1 MSYIQ
6 NYQKWLNEKSLT
18 KEEIN
23 ILKLMSEVEK
33 EESFYQELSFGTGG
47 IRGILGLGSNRINA
61 YTIRKATKG
70 LANYLIKNNLK
81 NGVAISYDN
90 RFGSIEFAYE
100 AAKVLA
106 YNGIKSYVFK
116 TLRPTP
122 MLSFAV
128 RHFNTS
134 AGIMLTASH
143 NPKEYNGYKVYNST
157 GAQLNTNESYEVIKE
172 IDKIVSPF
180 GIDTA
185 DNELITWIDSS
196 FDETYLSKVRELTIH
211 EDEKVL
217 KLVYSPLHGTG
228 GQVIPKLLKEQ
239 GYEVYEVTDQM
250 LVDPAFT
257 HTKSSNPEEAIAY
270 EKSIEELEKV
280 QADIILVT
288 DPDADRL
295 GVALKHQNKLQIL
308 TGNQTAAIILNY
320 LVSEKKPTHGIIYTT
335 VVTSNLIKDIA
346 IKNGLEFGETLT
358 GFKFIGE
365 QAKLNEGIK
374 PYIFG
379 CEESY
384 GSLISDFVRDKD
396 AVQAVYML
404 SEIANHLKIKGLT
417 LIDYLEEIYQTY
429 GYYVDQT
436 ISISLKGIEGLK
448 RIEDIMT
455 YFRTNGLNLPIF
467 NVTNQLDFINGL
479 KNGSIELPPS
489 NVLKFESN
497 DGFICLRP
505 SGTEPKLK
513 LYYSTKKPNQKD
525 AKAYIEQLILEM
537 NTIISKI

>member
-1 MSYIQ
+1 MSYQ
-6 NYQKWLNEKSLT
+6 DNYQKWLNEKSLT
-18 KEEIN
+18 NEEVH
-23 ILKLMSEVEK
+23 ILKSMTETEK
-33 EESFYQELSFGTGG
+33 EESFYQDLTFGTGG

-70 LANYLIKNNLK
+70 LANYLIKNQLLNA
-81 NGVAISYDN
+81 VAISYDN

-157 GAQLNTNESYEVIKE
+157 GAQLNTYESLEVIKE
-172 IDKIVSPF
+172 IDAIKSPF
-180 GIDTA
+180 GIETA
-185 DNELITWIDSS
+185 NNELINWIDAS
-196 FDETYLSKVRELTIH
+196 FDEIYLKKVRELTIH
-211 EDEKVL
+211 HDEKIL

-239 GYEVYEVTDQM
+239 GYEVHEVLEQM
-250 LVDPAFT
+250 IVDPAFT
-257 HTKSSNPEEAIAY
+257 HTLSSNPEEAIAY
-270 EKSIEELEKV
+270 ERSIEQLEKV
-280 QADIILVT
+280 NADIILVT

-295 GVALKHQNKLQIL
+295 GVALKHQNKIKIL

-320 LVSEKKPTHGIIYTT
+320 LIQQKKPTKGIVYTT

-346 IKNGLEFGETLT
+346 MNNHLEVGETLT

-404 SEIANHLKIKGLT
+404 SEIANHLKHKGLT
-417 LIDYLEEIYQTY
+417 LMDYLEDIYQQY

-436 ISISLKGIEGLK
+436 ISLSLKGIEGLK
-448 RIEDIMT
+448 RIDDIIYT
-455 YFRTNGLNLPIF
+455 F
-467 NVTNQLDFINGL
+467 
-479 KNGSIELPPS
+479 
-489 NVLKFESN
+489 
-497 DGFICLRP
+497 
-505 SGTEPKLK
+505 
-513 LYYSTKKPNQKD
+513 
-525 AKAYIEQLILEM
+525 
-537 NTIISKI
+537 

>member
-1 MSYIQ
+1 MSYQ
-6 NYQKWLNEKSLT
+6 DNYQKWLNEKSLT
-18 KEEIN
+18 NEEVH
-23 ILKLMSEVEK
+23 ILKSMTETEK
-33 EESFYQELSFGTGG
+33 EESFYQDLTFGTGG

-70 LANYLIKNNLK
+70 LANYLIKNQLL

-157 GAQLNTNESYEVIKE
+157 GAQLNTYESLEVIKE
-172 IDKIVSPF
+172 IDAIKSPF
-180 GIDTA
+180 GIETA
-185 DNELITWIDSS
+185 NNELINWIDAS
-196 FDETYLSKVRELTIH
+196 FDEIYLKKVRELTIH
-211 EDEKVL
+211 HDEKIL

-239 GYEVYEVTDQM
+239 GYEVHEVLEQM
-250 LVDPAFT
+250 IVDPAFT
-257 HTKSSNPEEAIAY
+257 HTLSSNPEEAIAY
-270 EKSIEELEKV
+270 ERSIEQLEKV
-280 QADIILVT
+280 NADIILVT

-295 GVALKHQNKLQIL
+295 GVALKHQNKIKIL

-320 LVSEKKPTHGIIYTT
+320 LIQEKKPTKGIVYTT

-346 IKNGLEFGETLT
+346 MNNHLEVGETLT

-404 SEIANHLKIKGLT
+404 SEIANHLKHKGLT
-417 LIDYLEEIYQTY
+417 LMDYLEDIYQQY

-436 ISISLKGIEGLK
+436 ISLSLKGIEGLK
-448 RIEDIMT
+448 RIDDIMT
-455 YFRTNGLNLPIF
+455 YFRTNGLDLPIF
-467 NVTNQLDFINGL
+467 NVKKQLDFINGL
-479 KNGSIELPPS
+479 VNGSILLPPS
-489 NVLKFESN
+489 NVLRFESE

-525 AKAYIEQLILEM
+525 ALAYIEQLILEM
-537 NTIISKI
+537 NSIISKI

>member
-1 MSYIQ
+1 MSYKD

-18 KEEIN
+18 NEEVH
-23 ILKLMSEVEK
+23 ILKSMTETEK
-33 EESFYQELSFGTGG
+33 EESFYQDLTFGTGG

-70 LANYLIKNNLK
+70 LANYLIKNQLL

-157 GAQLNTNESYEVIKE
+157 GAQLNTYESLEVIKE
-172 IDKIVSPF
+172 IDAIKSPF
-180 GIDTA
+180 GIETA
-185 DNELITWIDSS
+185 DNELINWIDAS
-196 FDETYLSKVRELTIH
+196 FDEIYLKKVRELTIH
-211 EDEKVL
+211 HDEKIL

-228 GQVIPKLLKEQ
+228 GQVIPKLLKKQ
-239 GYEVYEVTDQM
+239 GYEVHEVLEQM
-250 LVDPAFT
+250 IVDPAFT
-257 HTKSSNPEEAIAY
+257 HTLSSNPEEAIAY
-270 EKSIEELEKV
+270 ERSIEQLEKV
-280 QADIILVT
+280 NADIILVT

-295 GVALKHQNKLQIL
+295 GVALKHQNKIKIL

-320 LVSEKKPTHGIIYTT
+320 LIQEKKPTKGIVYTT

-346 IKNGLEFGETLT
+346 MNNHLEVGETLT

-404 SEIANHLKIKGLT
+404 SEIANHLKHKGLT
-417 LIDYLEEIYQTY
+417 LMDYLEDIYQQY

-436 ISISLKGIEGLK
+436 ISLSLKGIEGLK
-448 RIEDIMT
+448 RIDDIMT
-455 YFRTNGLNLPIF
+455 YFRTNGLDLPIF
-467 NVTNQLDFINGL
+467 NVKKQLDFINGL
-479 KNGSIELPPS
+479 VNGSILLPPS
-489 NVLKFESN
+489 NVLRFESE

-525 AKAYIEQLILEM
+525 ALAYIEQLILEM
-537 NTIISKI
+537 NSIISKI

>member
-1 MSYIQ
+1 MSYKD

-18 KEEIN
+18 NEEVH
-23 ILKLMSEVEK
+23 ILKSMTETEK
-33 EESFYQELSFGTGG
+33 EESFYQDLTFGTGG

-70 LANYLIKNNLK
+70 LANYLIKNQLL

-157 GAQLNTNESYEVIKE
+157 GAQLNTYESLEVIKE
-172 IDKIVSPF
+172 IDAIKSPF
-180 GIDTA
+180 GIETA
-185 DNELITWIDSS
+185 NNELINWIDAS
-196 FDETYLSKVRELTIH
+196 FDEIYLKKVRELTIH
-211 EDEKVL
+211 HDEKIL

-239 GYEVYEVTDQM
+239 GYEVHEVLEQM
-250 LVDPAFT
+250 IVDPAFT
-257 HTKSSNPEEAIAY
+257 HTLSSNPEEAIAY
-270 EKSIEELEKV
+270 ERSIEQLEKV
-280 QADIILVT
+280 NADIILVT

-295 GVALKHQNKLQIL
+295 GVALKHQNKIKIL

-320 LVSEKKPTHGIIYTT
+320 LIQEKKPTKGIVYTT

-346 IKNGLEFGETLT
+346 MNNHLEVGETLT

-404 SEIANHLKIKGLT
+404 SEIANHLKHKGLT
-417 LIDYLEEIYQTY
+417 LMDYLEDIYQQY

-436 ISISLKGIEGLK
+436 ISLSLKGIEGLK
-448 RIEDIMT
+448 RIDDIMT
-455 YFRTNGLNLPIF
+455 YFRTNGLDLPIF
-467 NVTNQLDFINGL
+467 NVKKQLDFINGL
-479 KNGSIELPPS
+479 VNGSILLPPS
-489 NVLKFESN
+489 NVLRFESE

-525 AKAYIEQLILEM
+525 ALAYIEQLILEM
-537 NTIISKI
+537 NSIISKI